1 MNILFVFRD
10 DNTSGGAATILR
22 QVIEYYISQGSFV
35 HIVFLK
41 EKTHGHFDDIV
52 CDNLKLY
59 FGGSLAKTIHNFSV
73 VHRINFDYSYNS
85 VVKFTG
91 LVGVLKR
98 LGILH
103 INTMVG
109 RESTSIFLRFN
120 GLKLLYYMLWYR
132 LGYKAANII
141 ICQSDVMKNQ
151 FTENLPWI
159 EKYAKVVVIPNPVNV
174 VRMNEMSKEEIVVT
188 LFHPYI
194 ITAGRM
200 INEKAYDILLD
211 AYAIVHK
218 SFPKLKLVILGDGI
232 LRPQIE
238 QQIANLG
245 VEDSVHLAGQVPNVY
260 PWFKKA
266 TLCVVS
272 SRMEGFPNVLL
283 QMMSQNDRVVSTL
296 CAGGIEKIEGLY
308 TCPINDSVAL
318 AKSMLDCLENDITGK
333 RLLFDQELNN
343 RSIDNFIRIVE
354 KSK

>member
-1 MNILFVFRD
+1 MNILFVFKE
-10 DNTSGGAATILR
+10 DNTNGGAASILR
-22 QVIEYYISQGSFV
+22 QVIEYYISHGSIV
-35 HIVFLK
+35 HVVFLK
-41 EKTHGHFDDIV
+41 EKKWGHFDSIA

-59 FGGSLAKTIHNFSV
+59 FGGSLAKILHNFSV
-73 VHRINFDYSYNS
+73 VNKINFDYSYNS

-98 LGILH
+98 LGFLH

-109 RESTSIFLRFN
+109 RESTSIFLRFK
-120 GLKLLYYMLWYR
+120 GLRLLYYNLWYR

-141 ICQSDVMKNQ
+141 ICQSDVMKKQ
-151 FTENLPWI
+151 FIEHLPWI
-159 EKYAKVVVIPNPVNV
+159 EKYAKVVVIPNPVNMD
-174 VRMNEMSKEEIVVT
+174 RMNEMAKEDIDVT
-188 LFHPYI
+188 PFHPYI

-211 AYAIVHK
+211 AYATVLK
-218 SFPKLKLVILGDGI
+218 LFPKLKLVILGDGI

-245 VEDSVHLAGQVPNVY
+245 VGDRVHLAGQVPNVY
-260 PWFKKA
+260 PWFKRA

-296 CAGGIEKIEGLY
+296 CAGGIEKINGLF

-318 AKSMLDCLENDITGK
+318 AQSMLDCLESDTIGK